1 MSAPEEEFYSEERW
15 QNWLDRLR
23 DEEIDPEDEDSARL
37 LLNLQDDVAIAVAK
51 ILKAYDDD
59 AIGQEEA
66 LEELAD
72 IREVVLSEPDFADED
87 KLMLVDGVQTSLV
100 CVFYSAEQYLADGV
114 ADETDIEEYVAAA
127 VDAESEDD
135 LDRALGLTACAGT
148 RVIDGEELDMTIL
161 EDVEYGL
168 VTEWVNGLDSLQNA
182 LSDPEVIED
191 DD

>member
-51 ILKAYDDD
+51 ILKAYDNSAIDD
-59 AIGQEEA
+59 EEA
-66 LEELAD
+66 LEELTD
-72 IREVVLSEPDFADED
+72 IREVVLSEPDFEDED

-100 CVFYSAEQYLADGV
+100 CVFYSAEQYIADGV
-114 ADETDIEEYVAAA
+114 ADETDVAGYVQAA
-127 VDAESEDD
+127 VEAEQGED
-135 LDRALGLTACAGT
+135 LDRALGLSACAGT
-148 RVIDGEELDMTIL
+148 RVVEGEDLDMDVL
-161 EDVEYGL
+161 DDVEYGL
-168 VTEWVNGLDSLQNA
+168 VTEWVNGLDSLQSA

>member
-23 DEEIDPEDEDSARL
+23 DEDIDPEDEDSARL

-51 ILKAYDDD
+51 ILKAYDND
-59 AIGQEEA
+59 AIDDEEA
-66 LEELAD
+66 LDELTD
-72 IREVVLSEPDFADED
+72 IREVVLSEPDFEDED

-100 CVFYSAEQYLADGV
+100 CVFYSAEQYVADGV
-114 ADETDIEEYVAAA
+114 ADETDVAGYVQAA
-127 VDAESEDD
+127 VEAEQEED
-135 LDRALGLTACAGT
+135 LDRALGLSACAGT
-148 RVIDGEELDMTIL
+148 RVIDGDDLDMDVL
-161 EDVEYGL
+161 DDVEYGL
-168 VTEWVNGLDSLQNA
+168 VTEWVNGLDSLQSA

>member
-23 DEEIDPEDEDSARL
+23 DEEIDPEDEESARL

-51 ILKAYDDD
+51 ILTASDDGD
-59 AIGQEEA
+59 LDEEEA
-66 LEELAD
+66 MEELAD
-72 IREVVLSEPDFADED
+72 IREVVLSEPDFDDED

-100 CVFYSAEQYLADGV
+100 CVFYSAEQYIADGV
-114 ADETDIEEYVAAA
+114 ADETTVEEYVQAA
-127 VDAESEDD
+127 VDAETEDD
-135 LDRALGLTACAGT
+135 LDRALGLSACAGT
-148 RVIDGEELDMTIL
+148 RIIDGEELDMSIL
-161 EDVEYGL
+161 DDVEYGL
-168 VTEWVNGLDSLQNA
+168 VTEWVNGLDSLQSA